1 MSEER
6 YIYPLDE
13 TLSKLHLQFVDDMF
27 LIQTKTTDQLIK
39 FKKQINKVHPSMKF
53 EFNFSNEEI
62 NFLDTVVYK
71 TAWCKL
77 EAKTYMKK
85 SNRQAYLH
93 RKSEHLE
100 FL

>member
-1 MSEER
+1 
-6 YIYPLDE
+6 
-13 TLSKLHLQFVDDMF
+13 
-27 LIQTKTTDQLIK
+27 
-39 FKKQINKVHPSMKF
+39 MKF

-71 TAWCKL
+71 TEWCKL

-93 RKSEHLE
+93 LKSEHLE